1 MNTITSNYEAIM
13 AGIAAK
19 QQQKSDDFISQLINE
34 KKSQNPNEDP
44 LDLNNIK
51 SISYEE
57 IQTKI
62 APQFQNEAKNLK
74 LATLFSSDPF
84 MQMTLF
90 NTVKNGSF
98 ESNTTLL
105 SNMFTHR
112 NIYLNNQNDSV
123 QRGALLRK
131 SIIEQIDDP
140 NLKAQQEELEKQFNL
155 TMMKFEMNDYFNAML
170 DFGKEEKDKNKDS
183 QYGFLFNN
191 FYEQYALLQS
201 DYLKIED
208 LSKMMLAQYSK

>member
-19 QQQKSDDFISQLINE
+19 QQQKSDDFISKLINE
-34 KKSQNPNEDP
+34 KKSQNPNENP
-44 LDLNNIK
+44 LDFNNIK

-112 NIYLNNQNDSV
+112 NIYLNNQNDSI

>member
-1 MNTITSNYEAIM
+1 
-13 AGIAAK
+13 
-19 QQQKSDDFISQLINE
+19 
-34 KKSQNPNEDP
+34 
-44 LDLNNIK
+44 
-51 SISYEE
+51 
-57 IQTKI
+57 
-62 APQFQNEAKNLK
+62 
-74 LATLFSSDPF
+74 

-112 NIYLNNQNDSV
+112 NIYLNNQNDSI

>member
-34 KKSQNPNEDP
+34 KKSQNTNEDP
-44 LDLNNIK
+44 LDFNNIK

-62 APQFQNEAKNLK
+62 APQFQNEVKNLK
-74 LATLFSSDPF
+74 LATIFSSDPI

-105 SNMFTHR
+105 SNIFTHK
-112 NIYLNNQNDSV
+112 NIYLNNQNDSL
-123 QRGALLRK
+123 QRGAMLRK

-140 NLKAQQEELEKQFNL
+140 SLKAQQEELEKQFNL
-155 TMMKFEMNDYFNAML
+155 TMMQFEMNDYFSAML

-183 QYGFLFNN
+183 QYGFLFND